1 MKRKILITLSLMLV
15 ASMLSSFGAYAT
27 EKTNEKTLST
37 NGKSQIVTYD
47 QSTEKDDHSEL
58 LFELMDNF
66 IEINEHHAG
75 LITSTYRLLGTTSN
89 GYHIAYCRYHYG
101 DNIDLD
107 FSQYQTFKTDEYVI
121 IGDGYPN
128 RPSRFGI
135 YCFDN
140 KSYFTIEDAYMNNGD
155 KLPLDEVTA
164 ILKQD
169 NSLRLNVY
177 NKKAESEKTFEA
189 CLDYFEKQNKNFSE
203 VYDPNSYLYLGKILT
218 FDNHETDIFYLTSTQ
233 AKVEV
238 TMNQLGDYVF
248 FNQYSDPLN
257 PTGIYLL
264 NDGKLYNLD
273 SENTKFIN
281 YEFSLVADFAETAG
295 IYVMLEELGIDNI
308 PRPCYGDADHDG
320 KINMS
325 DVTTIQKHIAEL
337 NDFTICLSCADVNG
351 DGVSLEDVVCVQKY
365 LASLK
370 SDSECGYIAGTYAG
384 LVPRK
389 LDAHTKEEIS
399 KAYLGYNPI
408 SEDRKDYINENYDD
422 LVNIRYFDKL
432 SDGTLMVI
440 ADYMDSGYPAIVCQI
455 ELSGRSWGNY
465 IYHASSP
472 GNVIYLFK
480 DGKYISIKDALEQGG
495 ILTEKT
501 FNELVFKLHMER
513 RS

>member
-1 MKRKILITLSLMLV
+1 MLV
-15 ASMLSSFGAYAT
+15 ASMLSSFGAYAS
-27 EKTNEKTLST
+27 EKSNEITLST
-37 NGKSQIVTYD
+37 NEKYQIITHN
-47 QSTEKDDHSEL
+47 QSSEKDNYSEL
-58 LFELMDNF
+58 FFKLMDNF

-75 LITSTYRLLGTTSN
+75 LITSTYKLLGTTSN

-189 CLDYFEKQNKNFSE
+189 CLDYFKKQNKNFSE
-203 VYDPNSYLYLGKILT
+203 AYDPNSYLYLGKILT
-218 FDNHETDIFYLTSTQ
+218 FKDQETDIFYLTSTQ
-233 AKVEV
+233 AKVKV

-264 NDGKLYNLD
+264 NDGKLYKL
-273 SENTKFIN
+273 ENEYSPFTN
-281 YEFSLVADFAETAG
+281 YDISLVAEFAETAG
-295 IYVMLEELGIDNI
+295 MYVMLGELGIDNI
-308 PRPCYGDADHDG
+308 SRPCYGDADHDG

-325 DVTTIQKHIAEL
+325 DVTTMQKHIAEL

-370 SDSECGYIAGTYAG
+370 SDSKCGYIAGTYAS

-389 LDAHTKEEIS
+389 LDTHTKEEIS
-399 KAYLGYNPI
+399 KAYMECNPI
-408 SEDRKDYINENYDD
+408 SEDRKDYINENYDE
-422 LVNIRYFDKL
+422 LVNISYYDKL

-440 ADYMDSGYPAIVCQI
+440 AHYADSKFPMINCPIDVLGKP
-455 ELSGRSWGNY
+455 WGNY
-465 IYHASSP
+465 IYYASHP
-472 GNVIYLFK
+472 GNVIHLFK
-480 DGKYISIKDALEQGG
+480 DGKYISIKDALEQEGF
-495 ILTEKT
+495 LSQKT